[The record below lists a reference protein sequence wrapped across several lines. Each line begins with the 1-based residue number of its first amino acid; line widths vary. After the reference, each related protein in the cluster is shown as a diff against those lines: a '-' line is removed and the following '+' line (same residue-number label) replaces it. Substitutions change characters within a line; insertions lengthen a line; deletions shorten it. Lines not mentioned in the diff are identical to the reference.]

1 MPTDSRLPRV
11 LHTLLHL
18 DEAEAP
24 LTSEMIGKMLG
35 TNPSLVRR
43 TMAGLRKAGMVES
56 IKGHGGGW
64 ILAKSLDQMTLAE
77 VYEALGTPTLFALGV
92 SGDRPDCLLERAA
105 NVATVNA
112 LDKARESF
120 LSELK
125 AVTVA
130 DLIDEPRAKSL
141 LFKGKPDQ
149 LAEPRPKHGKIARA
163 SATDRFCALPCHQ
176 TIPRTKANLL
186 NENYF

>member
-43 TMAGLRKAGMVES
+43 TMAGLRKARMVES

-64 ILAKSLDQMTLAE
+64 ILAKSLDQITLAE
-77 VYEALGTPTLFALGV
+77 VYDALGTPTLFAVGV
-92 SGDRPDCLLERAA
+92 SVDRPDCLLERAA

-125 AVTVA
+125 TVTVA
-130 DLIDEPRAKSL
+130 DLFDEPRAQVAAFQKKAGSTC
-141 LFKGKPDQ
+141 G
-149 LAEPRPKHGKIARA
+149 
-163 SATDRFCALPCHQ
+163 
-176 TIPRTKANLL
+176 TKQ
-186 NENYF
+186 

>member
-64 ILAKSLDQMTLAE
+64 ILAKSLDQITLAE
-77 VYEALGTPTLFALGV
+77 VYDALGTPTLFAVGV

-130 DLIDEPRAKSL
+130 DLFDEPRTQVAAFQRKTGSVC
-141 LFKGKPDQ
+141 GTKPEKQ
-149 LAEPRPKHGKIARA
+149 
-163 SATDRFCALPCHQ
+163 Q
-176 TIPRTKANLL
+176 
-186 NENYF
+186 